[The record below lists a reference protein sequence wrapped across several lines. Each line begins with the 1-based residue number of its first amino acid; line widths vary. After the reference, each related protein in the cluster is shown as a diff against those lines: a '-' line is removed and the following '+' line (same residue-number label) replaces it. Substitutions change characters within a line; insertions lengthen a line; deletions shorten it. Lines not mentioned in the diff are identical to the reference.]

1 MIKLCIILSGSEIT
15 LALRHPPK
23 IFKTFDTFR
32 ENDISF
38 HEDDVD
44 GVYDFLKFIDWSKVQ
59 AVLQYP
65 MEEPKKEAAGNG
77 QETG

>member
-1 MIKLCIILSGSEIT
+1 MIKLCIILGGSEIT
-15 LALRHPPK
+15 LALKYPPE
-23 IFKTFDTFR
+23 IRKTFGTFQ
-32 ENDISF
+32 ENDITF

-44 GVYDFLKFIDWSKVQ
+44 GIYDFLKFIDWSKVQ

-65 MEEPKKEAAGNG
+65 VEEPKKEAPGHG